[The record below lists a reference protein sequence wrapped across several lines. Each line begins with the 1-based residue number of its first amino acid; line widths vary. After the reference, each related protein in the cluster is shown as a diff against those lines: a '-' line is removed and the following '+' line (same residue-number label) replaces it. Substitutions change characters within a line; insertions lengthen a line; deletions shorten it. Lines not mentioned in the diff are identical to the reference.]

1 MKYQVS
7 FSWLTCYFQIH
18 IKRSAL
24 LSLHKK
30 SHLVQRCLWQQCL
43 CQSNFDATSKWQT
56 IDLPNWELFK
66 YYWMLTCLL
75 LNQKTSLRGILS
87 SVDCLSYKV
96 WIWEKAIHWSGI
108 SEIKTHIESKVKR
121 TEKTRC
127 SLVKYFFNT
136 QREILYLRT
145 AM

>member
-7 FSWLTCYFQIH
+7 FSWLTCYFHIH
-18 IKRSAL
+18 IERSAL

-30 SHLVQRCLWQQCL
+30 SHLVRWCRSDSSAFVKVILMQLQNGRQFTLEL
-43 CQSNFDATSKWQT
+43 ESK
-56 IDLPNWELFK
+56 F
-66 YYWMLTCLL
+66 YWMLTSLL